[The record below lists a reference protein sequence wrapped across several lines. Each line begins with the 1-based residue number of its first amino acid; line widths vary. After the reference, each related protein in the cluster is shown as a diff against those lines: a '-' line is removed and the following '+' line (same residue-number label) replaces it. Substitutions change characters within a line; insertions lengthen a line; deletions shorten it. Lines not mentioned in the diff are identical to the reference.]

1 MTKPVIAFVCVHNAC
16 RSQLAEAL
24 ARKLAGDVWTSC
36 PAGTQPAKEIDPEAC
51 HLLAKLYQI
60 DMKAQGQYCKT
71 LDQLPPLDGVVTMGC
86 GVQCPALP
94 ARWREDW
101 GLEDPTG
108 KGEEAYRQTLER
120 LIEKIQALKVRLEAE
135 KQKEL
140 NGKA

>member
-36 PAGTQPAKEIDPEAC
+36 SAGTQPAKEIDPEAC

-86 GVQCPALP
+86 GVQCPALH
-94 ARWREDW
+94 WSTKL
-101 GLEDPTG
+101 GH
-108 KGEEAYRQTLER
+108 
-120 LIEKIQALKVRLEAE
+120 
-135 KQKEL
+135 
-140 NGKA
+140 